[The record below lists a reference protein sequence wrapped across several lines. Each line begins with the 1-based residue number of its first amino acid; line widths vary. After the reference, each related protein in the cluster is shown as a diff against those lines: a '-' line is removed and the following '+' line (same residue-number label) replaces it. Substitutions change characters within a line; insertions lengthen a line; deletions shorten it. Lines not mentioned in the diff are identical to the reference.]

1 MIMKKIASILFL
13 LAGLTISFS
22 ASAQCD
28 SIANRCAARNMDP
41 SFISDGQQYRALL
54 VNSDE
59 TAEFHTT
66 FYSGTTYRIA
76 ACSGLSDGNL
86 VFSVYDSQHNL
97 IFSNSNYQNAPYW
110 DFKVKSTLDCVI
122 DAQLNPT
129 TNSGSG
135 CAVILIGFK
144 QN

>member
-1 MIMKKIASILFL
+1 MIMKKIASVLFL
-13 LAGLTISFS
+13 LAGLTISVS
-22 ASAQCD
+22 VSAQCD

-41 SFISDGQQYRALL
+41 TFISDGQQYRALL

-86 VFSVYDSQHNL
+86 IFSVYDSQHHL

-110 DFKVKSTLDCVI
+110 DFKIKSTLDCVI

-144 QN
+144 Q